1 MKDLKM
7 KKEFKVIADLLP
19 NNTRVLDVG
28 CGDGSLMNLLNEEKH
43 IEVRGLEL
51 NQENVQECIHKGLP
65 VIQGNAETE
74 LHQFPDKSFDYVVLS
89 QTLQAFYEPEKVLRN
104 LLRIGKSVVI
114 SIPNFGFWKVRI
126 KLLFFGEMPVT
137 KTLPNTWY
145 NTPNLHMCT
154 IKDLFNFCDEKKINI
169 KKVVGVNENK
179 TSIIRKSNLEIKNL
193 FSKVGIFLIG

>member
-19 NNTRVLDVG
+19 NNTRVLDIG
-28 CGDGSLMNLLNEEKH
+28 CGDGSLMSLLNEEKH